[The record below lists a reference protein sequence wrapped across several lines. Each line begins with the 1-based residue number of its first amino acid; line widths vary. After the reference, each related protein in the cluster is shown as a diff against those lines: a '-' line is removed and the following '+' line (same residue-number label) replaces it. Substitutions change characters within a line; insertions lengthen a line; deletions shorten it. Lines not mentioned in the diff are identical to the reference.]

1 MEKSP
6 AYNYNGGTTTGPTT
20 SIMDTGVTSSAPSAP
35 FTDTKRSSHP
45 ANPVNN
51 TDYYAPQPTSSSA
64 AGVGTTPTTNP
75 VGIGAGLD
83 HTNRDSMASTAV
95 APAPAAARSSRMS
108 SSSFTGSD
116 VLLLI
121 MAIFLPP
128 VAVFL
133 KRGCDAH
140 FFLNILLTILAW
152 LPGMIH
158 AMYVV
163 VRYPGDLGDRRAR
176 KYETKRGL

>member
-6 AYNYNGGTTTGPTT
+6 AYNYNGGTTAG
-20 SIMDTGVTSSAPSAP
+20 MDTGITGTSSA
-35 FTDTKRSSHP
+35 H
-45 ANPVNN
+45 NPVAQQAPAYSNTTTTANKNHNN
-51 TDYYAPQPTSSSA
+51 DYYAPPS
-64 AGVGTTPTTNP
+64 AGVASAPTTHP

-95 APAPAAARSSRMS
+95 APTPAARSSRT
-108 SSSFTGSD
+108 SSFTGSD

-140 FFLNILLTILAW
+140 FFINILLTILAW

-158 AMYVV
+158 AFYVV
-163 VRYPGDLGDRRAR
+163 VRYPGDLGDRRMG
-176 KYETKRGL
+176 KYEGKRGL

>member
-6 AYNYNGGTTTGPTT
+6 AYNYNYNNNNNNNGGMG
-20 SIMDTGVTSSAPSAP
+20 MDTGITGGTSS
-35 FTDTKRSSHP
+35 SS
-45 ANPVNN
+45 ANPMQQPAYTDN
-51 TDYYAPQPTSSSA
+51 TKPHTNDYYAAPPASSSA
-64 AGVGTTPTTNP
+64 GVGAGATPTTHP
-75 VGIGAGLD
+75 VGMD

-95 APAPAAARSSRMS
+95 PPATTSMS

-116 VLLLI
+116 VILLI

-140 FFLNILLTILAW
+140 FFINILLTILAW

-158 AMYVV
+158 AFYVV

-176 KYETKRGL
+176 KGEGKRSI